1 MKNFALIG
9 VGGYIA
15 PRHLRAIKDTG
26 NVLVAAYDKFDS
38 VGLLDSYFPDTSF
51 FTEQELF
58 DRHCTKLKETDK
70 QIDYISICTQTICTT
85 HISDTVSGS
94 VPMSSAKSR

>member
-1 MKNFALIG
+1 MHEFLFKKDNCNNLLINPQNNFIVKNLHSFYMKNFALIG

-58 DRHCTKLKETDK
+58 DRHW
-70 QIDYISICTQTICTT
+70 
-85 HISDTVSGS
+85 
-94 VPMSSAKSR
+94 A